1 MALLPKDKIFFD
13 LFINSANK
21 VFESAVSLKQIV
33 EDTTDIE
40 NKVKK
45 VKEIEEE
52 CDQNTHD
59 IFTQLNKAFVTP
71 LDREDIYQ
79 IAKEL
84 DEIVDF
90 VEEAAYLFVV
100 FNVKEAR
107 SEALILVELIIKAA
121 EEIKGI
127 MANLKNKKDS
137 KELSQR
143 IIEINRIENEGDS
156 IYRQA
161 IKKLFSDKIETL
173 EVVKWKE
180 IFDFLENALDACEHL
195 ANTVE
200 GVVMK
205 HA

>member
-1 MALLPKDKIFFD
+1 MGLLPKDKIFFE

-21 VFESAVSLKQIV
+21 VSESAVSLKKIV
-33 EDTTDIE
+33 EDITDVE

-45 VKEIEEE
+45 IKEIEEE
-52 CDQNTHD
+52 CDKNTHE
-59 IFTQLNKAFVTP
+59 IFTQLNKSFVTP

-90 VEEAAYLFVV
+90 IEEAAYLFVV
-100 FNVKEAR
+100 FSIKEVR
-107 SEALILVELIIKAA
+107 SEAPILVDLIIKAA

-127 MANLKNKKDS
+127 MENLKHKKDG

-143 IIEINRIENEGDS
+143 IIEINRLENEGDG

-161 IKKLFSDKIETL
+161 VKKLFADKIETL
-173 EVVKWKE
+173 EVIKWKE
-180 IFDFLENALDACEHL
+180 IFDFLESALDACEHL
-195 ANTVE
+195 ANTIE